1 MAEVDA
7 EVREARAVARFVRMS
22 PYKVRAV
29 ADLVRG
35 RPVVEAVELLSFS
48 SRAAALP
55 LRKVIESAAANAQN
69 KYGFDKEELYISTL
83 YVDEGPTLRRWRPRA
98 RGRATRI
105 RKRSCHITVG
115 VSRLEEEE

>member
-1 MAEVDA
+1 MAE
-7 EVREARAVARFVRMS
+7 EQTELKEARAVARYVRMS

-29 ADLVRG
+29 AELVRG
-35 RPVVEAVELLSFS
+35 MGLEEALEVLTFS
-48 SRAAALP
+48 KRAAARP
-55 LRKVIESAAANAQN
+55 LKKLIESAASNASQ
-69 KYGFDKEELYISTL
+69 KYGFDREELFISTL

-115 VSRLEEEE
+115 VARLAGE

>member
-83 YVDEGPTLRRWRPRA
+83 YVDEGPTLRRWKPRA

-115 VSRLEEEE
+115 VSRVEEGE